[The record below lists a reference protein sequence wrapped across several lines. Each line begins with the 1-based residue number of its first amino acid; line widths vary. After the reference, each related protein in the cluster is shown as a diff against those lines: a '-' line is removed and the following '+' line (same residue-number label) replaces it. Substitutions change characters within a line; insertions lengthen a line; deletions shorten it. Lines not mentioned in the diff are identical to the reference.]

1 MATQELKS
9 VTIRV
14 PSDLLELIEAKISD
28 RDTRTDIIINLLKQ
42 ALEQPVT
49 PSNLGISVVEQKVF
63 EVNQRV
69 DDLVESLNSVRH
81 QITSLDNKPNSDL
94 AEWIKQVEALESRLS
109 IVEKNKSTT
118 ESTAQKQLEQLELIK
133 TDSIEVYPI
142 DETVTKPIEEAL
154 QAANTVGLEPLT
166 QAELADRFGDKKYRS
181 QISERKSNLAKWS
194 KSKDPDGIAW
204 EYQAETK
211 KYYPLSQ

>member
-1 MATQELKS
+1 MTTQELKS

-14 PSDLLELIEAKISD
+14 PTDLLELIGARVSD
-28 RDTRTDIIINLLKQ
+28 RDTRTDVIINLLRQ
-42 ALEQPVT
+42 AIELPVVN
-49 PSNLGISVVEQKVF
+49 SDLGISAVEQKVS

-69 DDLVESLNSVRH
+69 NDLTELINDVR
-81 QITSLDNKPNSDL
+81 QQVTQLDSKPNSDL
-94 AEWIKQVEALESRLS
+94 AEWINQVEAFESRLS
-109 IVEKNKSTT
+109 VVEKNKLTP

-142 DETVTKPIEEAL
+142 DETATKPIQESIQGAD
-154 QAANTVGLEPLT
+154 TVGLEPLT

-181 QISERKSNLAKWS
+181 QISEKKHDLAEWS

-204 EYQAETK
+204 EYRAETK
-211 KYYPLSQ
+211 KYYPLNM

>member
-14 PSDLLELIEAKISD
+14 PSNLLELIEARISD
-28 RDTRTDIIINLLKQ
+28 RDTRTDVIINLLRQ

-142 DETVTKPIEEAL
+142 DETATKPIEECF
-154 QAANTVGLEPLT
+154 QVANTVSLEPLT
-166 QAELADRFGDKKYRS
+166 QAQLADRFGDKKYRS
-181 QISERKSNLAKWS
+181 QISERKSNLAEWS

>member
-14 PSDLLELIEAKISD
+14 PSDLLGHIEARVSD
-28 RDTRTDIIINLLKQ
+28 RDTRTDVIINLLNQ
-42 ALEQPVT
+42 ALKQPVAN
-49 PSNLGISVVEQKVF
+49 SDLGISVLEQKVF

-69 DDLVESLNSVRH
+69 DDLVESLSSVR
-81 QITSLDNKPNSDL
+81 QQVTSLDNKPNSDL
-94 AEWIKQVEALESRLS
+94 AEWIKQVEAFESRLS
-109 IVEKNKSTT
+109 IVEKNKSPT
-118 ESTAQKQLEQLELIK
+118 ESPAQKQLEQLELIK
-133 TDSIEVYPI
+133 PNIIEVDSIEEAI
-142 DETVTKPIEEAL
+142 TEPIEKTI
-154 QAANTVGLEPLT
+154 QVANTVSLEPLT

-181 QISERKSNLAKWS
+181 QISANKLNLANWS
-194 KSKDPDGIAW
+194 KSKDPDSIAW

>member
-14 PSDLLELIEAKISD
+14 PSNLLELIEARISD
-28 RDTRTDIIINLLKQ
+28 RDTRTDVIINLLRQ

-69 DDLVESLNSVRH
+69 DDLVKSLSSVR
-81 QITSLDNKPNSDL
+81 QQVTSLDKKPNIDL
-94 AEWIKQVEALESRLS
+94 IEWIKQVEALESRLS

-142 DETVTKPIEEAL
+142 DETATKPIEECL
-154 QAANTVGLEPLT
+154 QVANTVSLEPLT
-166 QAELADRFGDKKYRS
+166 QAQLADRFGDKKYRS
-181 QISERKSNLAKWS
+181 QISERKSNLADWA
-194 KSKDPDGIAW
+194 KSKDPDDIAW
-204 EYQAETK
+204 EYRAETK
-211 KYYPLSQ
+211 KYHPLNM

>member
-28 RDTRTDIIINLLKQ
+28 RDTRTDVIINLLNQ
-42 ALEQPVT
+42 ALKQPVAN
-49 PSNLGISVVEQKVF
+49 SDLGISVLEQKVF

-69 DDLVESLNSVRH
+69 DDLVESLSSVR
-81 QITSLDNKPNSDL
+81 QQVTSLDNKPNSDL
-94 AEWIKQVEALESRLS
+94 AEWIKQVEAFESRLS
-109 IVEKNKSTT
+109 IVEKNKSPT
-118 ESTAQKQLEQLELIK
+118 ESPAQKQLEQLELIK
-133 TDSIEVYPI
+133 PNIIEVDSIEEAI
-142 DETVTKPIEEAL
+142 TEPIEKTI
-154 QAANTVGLEPLT
+154 QVANTVGLEPLT
-166 QAELADRFGDKKYRS
+166 QAQLADRFGDKKYRS
-181 QISERKSNLAKWS
+181 QISANKLNLANWS
-194 KSKDPDGIAW
+194 KSKDPDSIAW

>member
-28 RDTRTDIIINLLKQ
+28 RDTRTDVIINLLNQ
-42 ALEQPVT
+42 ALKQPVAN
-49 PSNLGISVVEQKVF
+49 SDLGISVLEQKVF

-69 DDLVESLNSVRH
+69 DDLVESLSSVRH
-81 QITSLDNKPNSDL
+81 QVTSLDNKPNSDL
-94 AEWIKQVEALESRLS
+94 AEWIKQVEAFESRLS
-109 IVEKNKSTT
+109 IVEKNKSPT
-118 ESTAQKQLEQLELIK
+118 ESPAQKQLEQLELIK
-133 TDSIEVYPI
+133 PNIIEVDSIEEAI
-142 DETVTKPIEEAL
+142 TEPIEKTI
-154 QAANTVGLEPLT
+154 QVANTVGLEPLT

-181 QISERKSNLAKWS
+181 QISVNKLNLANWS
-194 KSKDPDGIAW
+194 KSKDPDSIAW

>member
-28 RDTRTDIIINLLKQ
+28 RDTRTDVIINLLNQ
-42 ALEQPVT
+42 ALKQPVAN
-49 PSNLGISVVEQKVF
+49 SDLGISVLEQKVF

-69 DDLVESLNSVRH
+69 DDLVKSLSSVRH
-81 QITSLDNKPNSDL
+81 QVTSLDNKPNSDL
-94 AEWIKQVEALESRLS
+94 AEWIKQVEAFESRLS
-109 IVEKNKSTT
+109 IVEKNKSPT
-118 ESTAQKQLEQLELIK
+118 ESPAQKQLEQLELIK
-133 TDSIEVYPI
+133 PNIIEVDSIEEAI
-142 DETVTKPIEEAL
+142 TEPIEKTI
-154 QAANTVGLEPLT
+154 QVANTVSLEPLT

-181 QISERKSNLAKWS
+181 QISANKLNLANWS
-194 KSKDPDGIAW
+194 KSKDPDSIAW